1 MRQRHQG
8 KEDLDLPRR
17 QAVEIHAVYCLLF
30 TQCQSICLKGG
41 SKGKDPPREVGGAEG
56 GTGTVAWGPLEL
68 EVNLLEMCITG
79 KTRAV
84 RCSTDT
90 DEVTGQPV
98 GVAKTTQVSPE
109 DFVQDEDE
117 AEAAAKG
124 DKKGKKGK
132 TKGDAAPWYAGKV
145 PDSWAEVSGS
155 A

>member
-1 MRQRHQG
+1 VW
-8 KEDLDLPRR
+8 EEELPPSG
-17 QAVEIHAVYCLLF
+17 EIEAYWKPLPEPVSAELEKL
-30 TQCQSICLKGG
+30 
-41 SKGKDPPREVGGAEG
+41 REVGGAEG

-68 EVNLLEMCITG
+68 EVNLREMCITG